1 MLNLDNAERGQIAPD
16 SNEVKILS
24 PEDKRRVGA
33 SLHPL
38 EGSELVTSLSQQ
50 FLVSSWLTLI
60 SECQYSISIS
70 QSHNDSEKKTVPS
83 ERTRTSHT
91 EVVIFC

>member
-16 SNEVKILS
+16 SNKVKILS

-38 EGSELVTSLSQQ
+38 EGSELVTKLIIHVNNIKTITEPGGEYTCFCGKKGMTIMKKVQVS
-50 FLVSSWLTLI
+50 FL
-60 SECQYSISIS
+60 
-70 QSHNDSEKKTVPS
+70 
-83 ERTRTSHT
+83 
-91 EVVIFC
+91 